1 MRDLAA
7 PLLDHAERSG
17 VGVRLDLEHVSRWYG
32 EGSARIAALR
42 EVSLMIRPGDLVAVV
57 GPSGSGKSTLLQLL
71 GLLDR
76 ASAGTVCIDGRDVGL
91 VNDRT
96 LTTLRLATIGFV
108 FQRFHLLMGQTA
120 LENVALPLEAAG
132 WGVAERYA
140 RAASLLRSVQLGD
153 RLMATPPELSG
164 GQRQRVAIARAL
176 ANDAQLILADEPTGA
191 LHSED
196 KAGVVALLQEMHAS
210 GKTVVIVTHDEQV
223 ASICERRLDIRD
235 GVVRETHAADD
246 GRVT

>member
-7 PLLDHAERSG
+7 PLALLQRSG
-17 VGVRLDLEHVSRWYG
+17 RGVRLDLNHVSRWYG
-32 EGSARIAALR
+32 EGSARIEALR
-42 EVSLMIRPGDLVAVV
+42 EVSLTIRPGDLVAVV

-91 VNDRT
+91 VDDRT
-96 LTTLRLATIGFV
+96 LTKLRLATIGFV

-153 RLMATPPELSG
+153 RLMATPPPVV
-164 GQRQRVAIARAL
+164 RRA
-176 ANDAQLILADEPTGA
+176 APTGG
-191 LHSED
+191 D
-196 KAGVVALLQEMHAS
+196 R
-210 GKTVVIVTHDEQV
+210 T
-223 ASICERRLDIRD
+223 SIGERRA
-235 GVVRETHAADD
+235 THPR
-246 GRVT
+246 GRTHGCPAQ